1 MTALRILH
9 WNTQKSKK
17 AQIPAVDA
25 ISEEYDVLA
34 IQEPWRNPHMPTT
47 YCPRSS
53 PYYLLYAIEGG
64 RACIYII

>member
-25 ISEEYDVLA
+25 ISEEYDILA
-34 IQEPWRNPHMPTT
+34 IQEP
-47 YCPRSS
+47 
-53 PYYLLYAIEGG
+53 
-64 RACIYII
+64 